1 MVSFFRFQCPSLIV
15 SASVL
20 TERKILV
27 DPKAS
32 FEAYLMIRIL
42 NLVIQKSFEVNR
54 RSKFKSGLTS
64 NSDLG
69 LRRANSLE
77 GQE

>member
-1 MVSFFRFQCPSLIV
+1 M

-27 DPKAS
+27 GPKAS

-42 NLVIQKSFEVNR
+42 NMVIKGNL
-54 RSKFKSGLTS
+54 RSS
-64 NSDLG
+64 
-69 LRRANSLE
+69 E
-77 GQE
+77 GQVQVKLNK